1 MKVADKD
8 LKRLLIFSS
17 LGLLLIS
24 VLMIINILIGLQEV
38 TIKDIYQAIIKTD
51 KSKLD
56 LIITTIRLP
65 RAILGALVGGAFGMA
80 GLIMQGITRNPLASP
95 QVLGVNAGAAL
106 AVVVSI
112 AFFPSIPKEAHF
124 LFGFLGAIGS
134 GVFVYGISS
143 GNGFSPIKIT
153 LAGMALHMFLSSI
166 TQGIILLNENS
177 TDILLFWLSG
187 AIHQGQWEQV
197 YLMIPW
203 VLIGIVLC
211 IYIAPGMDAL
221 QLGDEVF
228 KSLGQ
233 SVTKIRLIG
242 AGIVVILAGSSISSV
257 GPIAFIGLVT
267 PHLISVFSGHR
278 YINKII
284 LSAIYGG
291 ILLVL
296 SDIISKILRF
306 PYETPVGIVT
316 AFLGAIFYLVLARTK
331 VRRQGV

>member
-1 MKVADKD
+1 MKVVNKD
-8 LKRLLIFSS
+8 LKRLLIFSL
-17 LGLLLIS
+17 LGLLLIA
-24 VLMIINILIGLQEV
+24 VLIILNILIGLEKV
-38 TIKDIYQAIIKTD
+38 TIADIYEAIIKSD

-65 RAILGALVGGAFGMA
+65 RAILGALVGGAFGVA

-106 AVVVSI
+106 VVVISI
-112 AFFPSIPKEAHF
+112 AFFPSIPRENHF
-124 LFGFLGAIGS
+124 IFGFLGAIISGTIVYIIGS
-134 GVFVYGISS
+134 RK
-143 GNGFSPIKIT
+143 GFSSVKIT
-153 LAGMALHMFLSSI
+153 LAGMAVHMFLSSI
-166 TQGIILLNENS
+166 TQWIILLNENS

-187 AIHQGQWEQV
+187 AIHQGQWKEV
-197 YLMIPW
+197 YSIIPW
-203 VLIGIVLC
+203 VLIGICLC
-211 IYIAPGMDAL
+211 IYISPGMDDL
-221 QLGDEVF
+221 QLGNEVA

-233 SVTKIRLIG
+233 NVVKIKVIG
-242 AGIVVILAGSSISSV
+242 AVAVIILSGASISLV

-267 PHLISVFSGHR
+267 PHIVNVFSGHR

-291 ILLVL
+291 VILSL

-316 AFLGAIFYLVLARTK
+316 AFMGAIFYLVLAKIK
-331 VRRQGV
+331 VRRKTV